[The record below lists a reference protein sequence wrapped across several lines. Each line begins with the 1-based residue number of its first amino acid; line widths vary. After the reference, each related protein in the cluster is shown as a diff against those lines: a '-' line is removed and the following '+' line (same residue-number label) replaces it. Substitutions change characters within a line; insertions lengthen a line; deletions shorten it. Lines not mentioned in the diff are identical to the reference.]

1 MLHSKLNITFHNPNT
16 EEETVKALVKII
28 ASSLVEQAVSQKIH
42 KTIISDKVKS
52 QKLDVMN

>member
-16 EEETVKALVKII
+16 EEETVKVLVKII

-42 KTIISDKVKS
+42 KTITSGEVYTER
-52 QKLDVMN
+52 LDVMD